1 MFNSLIHWLSLYSF
15 YVNIQVPLLMVLS
28 LWFYDDHVGIM
39 EYGLL
44 STWRDAYG
52 VMWLFIFLSVAFA
65 LHLIHALA
73 YGVMSQLAKL
83 RPYRY
88 NIVTG
93 DMAFALH
100 MYFFGLWHDGLGLR
114 LWMSLWE
121 AMLLQVW
128 WLLIFTIY
136 GVVSIVGR
144 NSLLIVGVHINY
156 ASPKFGGY

>member
-1 MFNSLIHWLSLYSF
+1 
-15 YVNIQVPLLMVLS
+15 MVLS

-73 YGVMSQLAKL
+73 YGVMSPLASCDH
-83 RPYRY
+83 
-88 NIVTG
+88 TG
-93 DMAFALH
+93 TTSFIRHNDVASYLVGYEGRRHGICIAYAL
-100 MYFFGLWHDGLGLR
+100 FGLWHDGLGLR

-121 AMLLQVW
+121 AMLLQGLVIINSFHVW
-128 WLLIFTIY
+128 GCVNCWIYLIAYCWLTYNWGLNR
-136 GVVSIVGR
+136 S
-144 NSLLIVGVHINY
+144 
-156 ASPKFGGY
+156 